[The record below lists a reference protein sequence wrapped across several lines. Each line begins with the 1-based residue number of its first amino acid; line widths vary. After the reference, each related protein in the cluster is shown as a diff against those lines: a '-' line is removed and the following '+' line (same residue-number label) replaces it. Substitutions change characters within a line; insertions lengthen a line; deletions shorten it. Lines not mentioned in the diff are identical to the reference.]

1 MDDSRFDSL
10 ARALGRS
17 VDRRAGL
24 RGAVVALAGGVGLAA
39 VAAAGPADE
48 QCLRNGQ
55 RCGKKS
61 GNNGRQCKDCCSR
74 YWTNGKKR
82 KRCTCK
88 PDGMHCN
95 NSSQC
100 CNGTCDP
107 ATSICGGSCLADFE
121 PCETDDQCCG
131 DRCFVG
137 KGSFCITC
145 VALGGACE
153 GDEQCCDQSS
163 VCSQGICVLD

>member
-24 RGAVVALAGGVGLAA
+24 RGAVVALAGGVGLAE

-88 PDGMHCN
+88 PDGMACN

-100 CNGTCDP
+100 CAGICDP
-107 ATSICGGSCLADFE
+107 ATGTCGQTCVEAGGSCTSSDQCCDEFAVCEGGSCL
-121 PCETDDQCCG
+121 
-131 DRCFVG
+131 
-137 KGSFCITC
+137 
-145 VALGGACE
+145 LN
-153 GDEQCCDQSS
+153 
-163 VCSQGICVLD
+163 